1 MLLLG
6 GRNIGDEYF
15 APPGYEEAVTYDRDV
30 LVLNDL
36 AGTPDSSESVT
47 AQAKIY
53 MDTLWDAPETD
64 KFGTLSPSRRADG
77 LAAQEYL
84 KETAARWE
92 AAAPSFYLPSEPAS
106 QCAVP
111 TQRVTLLHN
120 PVSPFKKEPTLGA
133 TLAQL
138 LSGCQKIRLQTP
150 YATANPS
157 TLAALTRLAKQGHVE
172 YLTNSMASSP
182 NYPAFSAYSSQRAK
196 FLATGVEIYEYQST
210 DSIHGKSCVADGRI
224 SVVGSF
230 NLDDRSLYI
239 DTESV
244 LIIDSPEFFAQLNAE
259 LDTLFAQSAA
269 VGPDNAYLPGSGAT
283 ALNVSLGKRLLMGF
297 VSIFSR
303 LFRFLI

>member
-1 MLLLG
+1 M
-6 GRNIGDEYF
+6 
-15 APPGYEEAVTYDRDV
+15 
-30 LVLNDL
+30 
-36 AGTPDSSESVT
+36 
-47 AQAKIY
+47 
-53 MDTLWDAPETD
+53 
-64 KFGTLSPSRRADG
+64 
-77 LAAQEYL
+77 
-84 KETAARWE
+84 
-92 AAAPSFYLPSEPAS
+92 
-106 QCAVP
+106 
-111 TQRVTLLHN
+111 
-120 PVSPFKKEPTLGA
+120 
-133 TLAQL
+133 
-138 LSGCQKIRLQTP
+138 
-150 YATANPS
+150 
-157 TLAALTRLAKQGHVE
+157 E

-182 NYPAFSAYSSQRAK
+182 NYPAFSAYSSQRSK

-244 LIIDSPEFFAQLNAE
+244 LIIDSPEVFAQLNAE

>member
-1 MLLLG
+1 MG
-6 GRNIGDEYF
+6 GRR
-15 APPGYEEAVTYDRDV
+15 P
-30 LVLNDL
+30 LVLSAL
-36 AGTPDSSESVT
+36 GACLPMCRSYT
-47 AQAKIY
+47 ARH
-53 MDTLWDAPETD
+53 P
-64 KFGTLSPSRRADG
+64 
-77 LAAQEYL
+77 AAQ
-84 KETAARWE
+84 
-92 AAAPSFYLPSEPAS
+92 SCLPV
-106 QCAVP
+106 Q
-111 TQRVTLLHN
+111 
-120 PVSPFKKEPTLGA
+120 KEPTLGA